1 MKILAFINLNE
12 WNSLQNH
19 PATEL
24 PLARRV
30 LDVARSLNADVHFSH
45 RVHDTALI
53 TGGSDDRELVHLREQ
68 VQSIEQKWLDGLV
81 DSASDLNV
89 TAKTSF
95 ANVNADA
102 LVDEIKEYHPD
113 LVFKIARDHNFVLG
127 LFSNL
132 DWELIRQ
139 SPVPIWFVKQEMRDI
154 KRVVAAVDF
163 VDEEV
168 DEADG
173 TKGSSKNSLDHEI
186 LGKATEICKA
196 MNAQLTVVHAF
207 PAAEPQVPAMGFTG
221 ASAGLA
227 WSPETTQM
235 LLASQQK
242 QDQAT
247 KKLHQKAIRKLCEG
261 FNLKQEDIVLRKGHP
276 NDVIT
281 AVCQDQDAGL
291 IVMGATNVGRWER
304 MVSPVHAEPALADA
318 DADVLFIPETRA

>member
-1 MKILAFINLNE
+1 M
-12 WNSLQNH
+12 
-19 PATEL
+19 L
-24 PLARRV
+24 P
-30 LDVARSLNADVHFSH
+30 DHSMQMCTSH

-68 VQSIEQKWLDGLV
+68 VQSIEQKWLDSLV
-81 DSASDLNV
+81 DSAGDLAV

-95 ANVNADA
+95 ASVNADA

-139 SPVPIWFVKQEMRDI
+139 SPAPIWFVKQEMRDI

-163 VDEEV
+163 VDEE
-168 DEADG
+168 DG
-173 TKGSSKNSLDHEI
+173 TKGSTKNSLDHEI

-196 MNAQLTVVHAF
+196 MNAQLTVVHAY

-221 ASAGLA
+221 TGAGLG
-227 WSPETTQM
+227 WSPETTRL

-247 KKLHQKAIRKLCEG
+247 KKLHEKAIRKLCDG
-261 FNLKQEDIVLRKGHP
+261 FNLKQEDIVLIKGHP

-281 AVCQDQDAGL
+281 AVCQEQDAGL